1 MKIFKKNQ
9 KEGGVL
15 LLVMV
20 MVLLMSILGLG
31 LMKQA
36 SNAAVETSNLLNRN
50 RAFWLA
56 EAGLQEFGAFVSKAT
71 NRIPLED
78 LGFIGSS
85 VLSESFPGGGSYVVD
100 VQSIVSARLYRVTS
114 TGTLP
119 GGETMTLTE
128 VVQANRFSDRVWST
142 HSEEMSNG
150 GNIYFGTGDKIDGE
164 VYSNDKF
171 NIYGTPEFLK
181 LARTAAN
188 SINYWGSRSG
198 DWVDPAVFKA
208 GPPGLLFGQDELD
221 FGVVVDHIS
230 RISDEANIYLSPG
243 DSDITMNG
251 SQMISEN
258 RATGVSTT
266 NSISSGDIILVSGD
280 AYIKGAV
287 GTRTSIVTEGAII
300 ITGDII
306 YSSTAASPNHS
317 LPGFDPNPNE
327 VLGLF
332 SGSQVRVQ
340 SGVREVNIHASI
352 FVTKDNVGSNNNGF
366 WTEDRYTPIG
376 VPYINL
382 FGSISQYRRGVIG
395 QMGGNGYLKN
405 YGYDER
411 LLIGAPPG
419 IPISDYSPTR
429 EWEQL

>member
-1 MKIFKKNQ
+1 MKTSKHNR

-15 LLVMV
+15 LLVML
-20 MVLLMSILGLG
+20 MVLLMSVLGLG

-36 SNAAVETSNLLNRN
+36 DNDAMETAGILNRT

-56 EAGLQEFGAFVSKAT
+56 EAGLQEFGAVVSKAT

-78 LGFIGSS
+78 IGTGLVGSS
-85 VLSESFPGGGSYVVD
+85 VLSGSFPGGGSYVVD
-100 VQSIVSARLYRVTS
+100 IQSIVPARLYRITS
-114 TGTLP
+114 TGTL
-119 GGETMTLTE
+119 GGETTLTE
-128 VVQANRFSDRVWST
+128 VVQAKRFSDRVWTT
-142 HSEEMSNG
+142 HSEETSGG
-150 GNIYFGTGDKIDGE
+150 GNIYFASGDRIDGE
-164 VYSNDKF
+164 VYSNDEF

-181 LARTAAN
+181 LARTAVN
-188 SINYWGSRSG
+188 SINYWGNRPG
-198 DWVDPAVFKA
+198 DWVDPDVFKD

-230 RISDEANIYLSPG
+230 RISGEANIHLPPG

-251 SQMISEN
+251 SQMISVN
-258 RATGVSTT
+258 RVTEVATT
-266 NSISSGDIILVSGD
+266 NSISSGDIILVNGD
-280 AYIKGAV
+280 AYIEGNV
-287 GTRTSIVTEGAII
+287 GTRASIVTEGAII

-306 YSSTAASPNHS
+306 YSSTTASPNHS
-317 LPGFDPNPNE
+317 SSGFNPNPNE

-340 SGVREVNIHASI
+340 SGVGEVNIHASI
-352 FVTKDNVGSNNNGF
+352 FVTKDNIGSNNNGF
-366 WTEDRYTPIG
+366 WTEDRYNNIES
-376 VPYINL
+376 PYINL

-411 LLIGAPPG
+411 LLISAPPG
-419 IPISDYSPTR
+419 IPISDYSPASQ
-429 EWEQL
+429 WEQL